1 MLRTKDKKILMTEG
15 DFGLSLPITI
25 TGGEISNEEE
35 IKFSIKKIN
44 GEEIIQ
50 PKIYKNINNNTFNLA
65 FDKTESDL
73 LKKGTYLYYLDWYKS
88 DEFLGNVINGEIFEV
103 EGK

>member
-44 GEEIIQ
+44 GEEIIE
-50 PKIYKNINNNTFNLA
+50 PKIYSNINENCFNLV
-65 FDKTESDL
+65 FTKEESEL
-73 LKKGTYLYYLDWYKS
+73 LKKGIYLYYLDWYKN